1 MASNEETPEARAFRE
16 HYATMVK
23 AIQDPDTI
31 ANELFSKGILS
42 REVLMELR
50 PCNLSTAKKNGMI
63 LQCVYDHLVFIDP
76 SKLHVFTDVLRQE
89 AYAVHL
95 SDKLEASYREF
106 SVNCKLWDSKG
117 IHAHYWGAH
126 LHALK

>member
-16 HYATMVK
+16 HYATLVK
-23 AIQDPDTI
+23 AIQDPDTV
-31 ANELFSKGILS
+31 ANELFSKRILS

-50 PCNLSTAKKNGMI
+50 PCNLSTTKKNGMM
-63 LQCVYDHLVFIDP
+63 LQCVYDHLVCIDP

-95 SDKLEASYREF
+95 SDTLEASYREF
-106 SVNCKLWDSKG
+106 SVNCKLWYSKAYMHNIG
-117 IHAHYWGAH
+117 VLICM
-126 LHALK
+126 L